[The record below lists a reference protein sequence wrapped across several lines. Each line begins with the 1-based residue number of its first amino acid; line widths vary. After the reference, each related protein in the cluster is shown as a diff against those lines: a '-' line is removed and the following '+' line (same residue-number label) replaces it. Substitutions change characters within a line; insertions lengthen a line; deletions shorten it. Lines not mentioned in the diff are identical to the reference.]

1 MLIYLEKILIAN
13 FTLVY
18 DALGVLNS
26 NEIIY
31 FYELTDSLL
40 NTNIFPYQE
49 IIFSQFFMK
58 LNKTLIFTPEAISII
73 KILSRMWSV
82 VFVLN
87 ISKNSVPIKHSP
99 LLNRRY
105 QLPGLFCYSFCLL
118 LQFFITFFSFRRHFY

>member
-18 DALGVLNS
+18 DVLGVLNS

-73 KILSRMWSV
+73 KILSRM
-82 VFVLN
+82 
-87 ISKNSVPIKHSP
+87 
-99 LLNRRY
+99 
-105 QLPGLFCYSFCLL
+105 
-118 LQFFITFFSFRRHFY
+118 